1 MNLDKKIIYIS
12 DNDLDGVVSALF
24 LYDTYKNGEVNLSE
38 TRNLDNELIGIIN
51 GKKFD
56 KVYITDTHPKKQE
69 TIDYIEN
76 LIKNGT
82 EVVLIDHHD
91 TAKALNEK
99 EWATVVSEKNGVK
112 QCGATL
118 VLDYLEEQGFNVDKY
133 RKLSLITRAYDTWDL
148 SDDNYRNGDILSK
161 LFTIK
166 DKYEIF
172 DKLKK
177 YLNTGIL
184 ITDEDKTSYDVI
196 KSIQQKYID
205 SIIDKAYI
213 TNWKGYKIGITTS
226 NMFGLQYIVLEELMK
241 KDNSLDFCINV
252 DTSSKIV
259 SFKTLNNTQ
268 KYINVGNIA
277 KLNGGGGQEIIGG
290 FHLNMDFI
298 FELVLD
304 NIKF

>member
-1 MNLDKKIIYIS
+1 MDKKIIYIS

-51 GKKFD
+51 GRKFD

>member
-51 GKKFD
+51 GRKFD
-56 KVYITDTHPKKQE
+56 RVYITDTHPKKQE